1 MKLRNWPNG
10 SGRCRLLMKEY
21 GLGRIL
27 GQLFLTGTGLA
38 ENLPLKSTC
47 NSIKPEKDMKVN
59 AFLEELRKEITPEIK
74 KQVDMSFRIAN
85 NIYTILERREMDQK
99 DLARLMKKNE
109 SEISKWL
116 SGTHNFTLK
125 TIACISEALG
135 EDILFEEKRVDNYI
149 VVDVREQFATFR
161 NNNIPSKTIKAVC
174 QSKMQQVGLWSNMPM
189 RDVLN

>member
-1 MKLRNWPNG
+1 
-10 SGRCRLLMKEY
+10 
-21 GLGRIL
+21 
-27 GQLFLTGTGLA
+27 
-38 ENLPLKSTC
+38 
-47 NSIKPEKDMKVN
+47 MKVN

>member
-1 MKLRNWPNG
+1 M
-10 SGRCRLLMKEY
+10 
-21 GLGRIL
+21 
-27 GQLFLTGTGLA
+27 
-38 ENLPLKSTC
+38 KSTF
-47 NSIKPEKDMKVN
+47 NSITPEKDMKVN

-74 KQVDMSFRIAN
+74 RQVDMSFRIAN
-85 NIYTILERREMDQK
+85 NIYAILERREMDQK

-116 SGTHNFTLK
+116 SGTHNFTLR